1 MERLKVYIAGKISGD
16 PAYREKFKLAERA
29 LTEQGDI
36 VLNPAT
42 LPERMRPSD
51 YMRICM
57 AMMESADIVAFLPDY
72 EQSRGAQLEWA
83 LCQYTGKQTMYL
95 ESTSFYRAALDEQ
108 KGGDE
113 G

>member
-1 MERLKVYIAGKISGD
+1 MPGRMKVYIAGKISGD

-29 LTEQGDI
+29 LAEQGDI

-83 LCQYTGKQTMYL
+83 WCQYTSKQTMYL
-95 ESTSFYRAALDEQ
+95 ESMSFYRAALKAQ
-108 KGGDE
+108 KGGD